1 MAEIYLF
8 PKTAEEQEAERQLT
22 EAMHTLNAAI
32 KHAAQ
37 CGFEIELR
45 PGKWSFTKYTGTPV
59 PYIDFTARL
68 PGRHAQPEFVEF

>member
-1 MAEIYLF
+1 MAEIYPF

-22 EAMHTLNAAI
+22 EAMHALNAAI

-37 CGFEIELR
+37 CGFAIELR
-45 PGKWSFTKYTGTPV
+45 PGTWSFTTYTRTPV

-68 PGRHAQPEFVEF
+68 PGRQKPPEFVEI